1 MMRIMMKARMRTTMT
16 TAMTMRRRTTTKTMR
31 RRTTTNDDDYDE
43 SGEEDDGDHNDD
55 SDDEDDEGET
65 KVGKMKYEEMTKAVE
80 IPKSE
85 LCSLA
90 MTKNYHPSNLQ
101 MMMHNLT
108 FLSPFVVGI

>member
-1 MMRIMMKARMRTTMT
+1 MMRIMMKAGMRTTTT
-16 TAMTMRRRTTTKTMR
+16 TAMTMR
-31 RRTTTNDDDYDE
+31 RRTTTNDDDYDD
-43 SGEEDDGDHNDD
+43 SGEADDSDYNDD

-65 KVGKMKYEEMTKAVE
+65 KVGKMKYEEMTKAVA

-90 MTKNYHPSNLQ
+90 RTKKYHPSNLQ